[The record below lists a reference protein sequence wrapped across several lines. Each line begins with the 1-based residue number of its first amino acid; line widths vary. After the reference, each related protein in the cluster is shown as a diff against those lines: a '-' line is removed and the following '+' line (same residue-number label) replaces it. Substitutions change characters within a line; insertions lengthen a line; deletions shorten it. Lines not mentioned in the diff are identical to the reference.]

1 MKPVLNIQ
9 WLACFQKSPVTT
21 YWIQSVTRFTRITS
35 LMMALMPLSVMAEVQ
50 LTLGSCVNVQAVQ
63 GSEQTASAGQVMTLA
78 DGTQQLVVECTTEIG
93 REDILETSDAFVV
106 RFDAAGTELT
116 LSAPDIDSRNEMDS
130 FNREGEWHLTD
141 RQGQPVTFTA
151 DVLKKEGFQ
160 LVRDYAREL
169 AAYNRSG
176 ASAAVTAS
184 SVTAAGA
191 PLSNQEGLLLD
202 SHVDPDQEMVS
213 RMLRYWYLK
222 ADEQTRKEWDSWIDS
237 SNR

>member
-1 MKPVLNIQ
+1 
-9 WLACFQKSPVTT
+9 
-21 YWIQSVTRFTRITS
+21 
-35 LMMALMPLSVMAEVQ
+35 MMALMPLPVMAEVQ

-63 GSEQTASAGQVMTLA
+63 GSEQTASAGQTMTLT

-93 REDILETSDAFVV
+93 REEILETSDAFVV
-106 RFDAAGTELT
+106 RFDAADTELT
-116 LSAPDIDSRNEMDS
+116 LSAPDIESSNEMDS
-130 FNREGEWHLTD
+130 FNRQGNWQLTD
-141 RQGQPVTFTA
+141 RQRQPVAFKA

-176 ASAAVTAS
+176 AAAAVNAPAATAG
-184 SVTAAGA
+184 GA
-191 PLSNQEGLLLD
+191 PLTNQDGLLLD

-222 ADEQTRKEWDSWIDS
+222 ADEQTRKEWDSWVDS
-237 SNR
+237 SNQ